1 MQVKEKIITFFDALL
16 SIFEGHNKPM
26 YRLVMKH
33 RHTIRNLIPEEQLLN
48 NFKTFL
54 LNPLV
59 LSLIR
64 EYNLNIL
71 IEVKK
76 QFNSIIAQD
85 IELLMDT
92 CSPHNKKI
100 IWKWVN
106 SIVDSILME

>member
-26 YRLVMKH
+26 YRLVMEY
-33 RHTIRNLIPEEQLLN
+33 RHKIRNLIPEEQLLCE
-48 NFKTFL
+48 FKTFL
-54 LNPLV
+54 SNSLV

-64 EYNLNIL
+64 EYNLNVL

-76 QFNSIIAQD
+76 QFNSVIAQD

-92 CSPHNKKI
+92 CSQNNKKI
-100 IWKWVN
+100 IWKWIN
-106 SIVDSILME
+106 SIANSVLNE